1 MAPAVLRAALYLL
14 CAGATFY
21 AIFAIIAARD
31 FFSSPAP
38 APDAA
43 FHPGI
48 SVLKPIR
55 GAEPDAEE
63 NFRSFCEQDYPDYQ
77 IVFGALDPDDPGL
90 AAARVAAARHAGTAI
105 AVVAGSGASV
115 VAGSGASVVAGSGA
129 AGVAGSGSAGAN
141 PKVANLAGMESRA
154 RHEILLISDSD
165 VRAPGDYLRRM
176 VAALADPAVAVATS
190 PYRSRGRGLG
200 GLLQALGNATEFQPS
215 VFVARKVEGVRFGL
229 GAGILIRREALEEIG
244 GFAEVSRFLADDL
257 MLGLLPARAGRRV
270 VMALPVVDHELGHV
284 SFAAFARRQIR
295 WNRGIRA
302 ARPGGY
308 AGLLWTQSTVAAI
321 LLLAVTGGS
330 GAGWAAAAATL
341 GSRLAMAWQV
351 GARELEDASVRK
363 WILIVPLRDL
373 VAFALWLAGF
383 FGRTVEW
390 RGVRYRVDRGGR
402 LAAVR

>member
-1 MAPAVLRAALYLL
+1 
-14 CAGATFY
+14 
-21 AIFAIIAARD
+21 
-31 FFSSPAP
+31 
-38 APDAA
+38 
-43 FHPGI
+43 
-48 SVLKPIR
+48 
-55 GAEPDAEE
+55 
-63 NFRSFCEQDYPDYQ
+63 
-77 IVFGALDPDDPGL
+77 
-90 AAARVAAARHAGTAI
+90 
-105 AVVAGSGASV
+105 
-115 VAGSGASVVAGSGA
+115 
-129 AGVAGSGSAGAN
+129 
-141 PKVANLAGMESRA
+141 
-154 RHEILLISDSD
+154 
-165 VRAPGDYLRRM
+165 
-176 VAALADPAVAVATS
+176 VAVATS

-200 GLLQALGNATEFQPS
+200 GVLQALGNATEFQPS
-215 VFVARKVEGVRFGL
+215 AFVARKVEGVRFGL

-302 ARPGGY
+302 ARPAGY

-321 LLLAVTGGS
+321 LVLAATGGS
-330 GAGWAAAAATL
+330 GAGWAAAAAAL

-363 WILIVPLRDL
+363 WILLVPLRDL